1 MLVMRPRASTAVA
14 SIITRAAPDSA
25 REPRCCKCHSV
36 ALPLIAL
43 YWHIGAT
50 TMRLAKVSW
59 RNRIG
64 VKRPSGIAGSIQAKE
79 CLTLPT
85 LVGGANPFA
94 AGPSRSAA
102 DFSPLMALEWR
113 KARQPARLRPHGW
126 LPPTSGLARLTA
138 PAPSANYRD

>member
-1 MLVMRPRASTAVA
+1 MRPRASTAVA

-94 AGPSRSAA
+94 AGPRGA
-102 DFSPLMALEWR
+102 FPLARRILVPSWRWNGEKRGSQPGFGRMAGF
-113 KARQPARLRPHGW
+113 RQPAGW
-126 LPPTSGLARLTA
+126 L
-138 PAPSANYRD
+138 D